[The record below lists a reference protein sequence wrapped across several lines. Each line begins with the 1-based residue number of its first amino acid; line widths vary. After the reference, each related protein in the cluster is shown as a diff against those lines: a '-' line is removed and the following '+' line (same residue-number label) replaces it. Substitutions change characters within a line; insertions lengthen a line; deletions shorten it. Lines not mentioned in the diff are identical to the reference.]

1 LGCPKDHMLLYQPAH
16 LSNKQKGKRANY
28 ISGNRRKI
36 IQGESRPYYIQTQG
50 MEQQQKQQ

>member
-1 LGCPKDHMLLYQPAH
+1 MLLYQPAH